1 MTDRETLQDRPP
13 PLPSPRPE
21 RRVDFFILGV
31 QKGGTTALDAMLRR
45 HPAIQMA
52 HRKEVHFFDDED
64 LDWTRPDPA
73 GLHDL
78 FDWSSDTVLRGEATP
93 IYIYWPQA
101 IERLAAYNPRARLV
115 ICLRHP
121 AFRAYSHWRMETAQ
135 QHDTLPFSRAI
146 RAGRDRVALAP
157 DGVHRVFSY
166 VERGFYAAQI
176 ARLLTHFPRRQ
187 LLFLR
192 TDRLWAQPETELA
205 RLLDFLQLPPAQI
218 ALRDY
223 IVPIVST
230 ETTPMAAADHA
241 YLCGLYDSDI
251 RATSQ
256 ITGLDLGDWLDPG
269 YAEPM
274 AG

>member
-1 MTDRETLQDRPP
+1 MLAPLGE
-13 PLPSPRPE
+13 PLPGAA
-21 RRVDFFILGV
+21 RRVDFFIVGV
-31 QKGGTTALDAMLRR
+31 QKGGTTALDSMLRR
-45 HPAIQMA
+45 HPAVQMA
-52 HRKEVHFFDDED
+52 RRKEAHFFDDER
-64 LDWTRPDPA
+64 LDWSRPDPA

-78 FDWSSDTVLRGEATP
+78 FDWSARTVLRGEATP

-121 AFRAYSHWRMETAQ
+121 AFRAHSHWRMVTTWQKE
-135 QHDTLPFSRAI
+135 DLPFCRAI
-146 RAGRDRVALAP
+146 REGRARVAQGPEDDRRL
-157 DGVHRVFSY
+157 FSY

-192 TDRLWAQPETELA
+192 TDRLWSQTETELA
-205 RLLDFLQLPPAQI
+205 RLLDFLQLPQARI
-218 ALRDY
+218 ALADY
-223 IVPIVST
+223 IVPVVST
-230 ETTPMAAADHA
+230 EATPMAAADHA
-241 YLCGLYDSDI
+241 YLCRLYDGDI

-256 ITGLDLGDWLDPG
+256 ITGLDLEDWLDPG

-274 AG
+274 GG

>member
-1 MTDRETLQDRPP
+1 MTDPKDPQDRVPTPP
-13 PLPSPRPE
+13 GDTP
-21 RRVDFFILGV
+21 RVDFFIAGV

-45 HPAIQMA
+45 HPSVQMA
-52 HRKEVHFFDDED
+52 SRKEAHFFDDES
-64 LDWTRPDPA
+64 LDWTRPDHA

-78 FDWSSDTVLRGEATP
+78 FDWSADRVLRGEATP
-93 IYIYWPQA
+93 IYIFWPNA

-121 AFRAYSHWRMETAQ
+121 VFRAYSHWRMAIAK
-135 QHDTLPFSRAI
+135 HCDTLPFSRAI
-146 RAGRDRVALAP
+146 REGRDRIAP
-157 DGVHRVFSY
+157 APHHSLRIFSY

-176 ARLLTHFPRRQ
+176 ARLLRHFPRAQ

-192 TDRLWAQPETELA
+192 TDRLWSQPETELA

-223 IVPIVST
+223 ILPVVPT
-230 ETTPMAAADHA
+230 ETAPMTAEDHA
-241 YLCGLYDSDI
+241 HLCRLYESDI
-251 RATSQ
+251 RQTGQ
-256 ITGLDLGDWLDPG
+256 ITGLDLQDWLDAG

-274 AG
+274 GG